1 MDTMKLKKNLV
12 FLFFIIA
19 GIIIGSLIASLSEGV
34 PFLSWLAYGKTVG
47 ISAASPMVLD
57 LSVVRVAFG
66 REMGINVAQIFPIT
80 AALFAYKGANKRL

>member
-1 MDTMKLKKNLV
+1 MKLKKNLV

-57 LSVVRVAFG
+57 LSVVGVAFG
-66 REMGINVAQIFPIT
+66 LDFGIRFPP
-80 AALFAYKGANKRL
+80 AAGAAAADCAGV